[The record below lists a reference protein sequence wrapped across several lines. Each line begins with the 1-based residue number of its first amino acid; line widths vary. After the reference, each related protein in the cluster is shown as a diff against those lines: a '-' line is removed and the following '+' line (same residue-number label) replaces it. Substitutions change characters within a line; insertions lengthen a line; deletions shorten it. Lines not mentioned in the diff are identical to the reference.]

1 MAKEVYD
8 YKTIYG
14 KLGNLIDQTPRE
26 SLDGHSIGMT
36 LFDIWHHGRTIL
48 IGDAVHQVLQQPYIK
63 FSHANI
69 SAALKDFTDQRFP
82 QVRAHFI
89 QGSMNASYKNLFI
102 YNVLCKLKSGRIPGE
117 AAMQKR
123 SNEASAS
130 PRCKYLPLAHEDGK
144 AHA

>member
-48 IGDAVHQVLQQPYIK
+48 IGDAVHQTAPFDSSSTL
-63 FSHANI
+63 HA
-69 SAALKDFTDQRFP
+69 
-82 QVRAHFI
+82 I
-89 QGSMNASYKNLFI
+89 QDAVGLANRI
-102 YNVLCKLKSGRIPGE
+102 YDI
-117 AAMQKR
+117 
-123 SNEASAS
+123 
-130 PRCKYLPLAHEDGK
+130 
-144 AHA
+144 